1 MNIDDIATRLEA
13 LGNPTRL
20 RLFQTLVRAGEAG
33 LPVGKVQERL
43 GIAAS
48 TLTHHLQKLMLVGLV
63 TQERR
68 ATILV
73 CRANYAMMREV
84 AGALVDQCCADATLE
99 APGCTTACVEPQIR
113 RQA

>member
-20 RLFQTLVRAGEAG
+20 RLFRTLVRAGEGG

-68 ATILV
+68 ATVLI

-84 AGALVDQCCADATLE
+84 AGALVDQCCIDEAVTAPVCTSACADAGSE
-99 APGCTTACVEPQIR
+99 EHS
-113 RQA
+113 